1 MTHYAGQC
9 YAWDVVNE
17 ALNEDGTFRE
27 SVFFTTLGSAYI
39 PLSFRIAASV
49 DPSTKLYYNDFNLE
63 TSAAKADGAVKIVKL
78 IQDAGVKIDGVGFQ
92 AHLNVGQT
100 PSRQELA
107 ATLKRFAALG
117 VEVAYTELDIAHPSL
132 PASDADREQQAK
144 DYVAAVG
151 SCLDVEACVGVT
163 VWQFTDKYSWVPSTF
178 PGKGDACL
186 YTADYKKKPAYDAV
200 LELLRGAAAAAGGAG
215 SGSGSGSGN
224 STGSDSGSNSTAVAG
239 RPATE
244 ITVKASGG
252 ASATAALSGASVVMG
267 GGFAGLVWTALAALL
282 VL

>member
-63 TSAAKADGAVKIVKL
+63 TSSAKADGAVKIVRL
-78 IQDAGVKIDGVGFQ
+78 VQEAGVRIDGVGFQ

-100 PSRQELA
+100 PSREELA
-107 ATLKRFAALG
+107 ATLNRFVALG
-117 VEVAYTELDIAHPSL
+117 VEVAYTELDIAHPTL
-132 PASDADREQQAK
+132 PASDADREQQAV

-186 YTADYKKKPAYDAV
+186 YTADYQKKPAYEAV
-200 LELLRGAAAAAGGAG
+200 LKLLREAAAAKGG
-215 SGSGSGSGN
+215 SGSGSGSGG
-224 STGSDSGSNSTAVAG
+224 STGGGSGSNSTSGAA
-239 RPATE
+239 RPTAE
-244 ITVKASGG
+244 IAIKASGG
-252 ASATAALSGASVVMG
+252 GSAAAALSGASAVMG
-267 GGFAGLVWTALAALL
+267 GLAGLVWPVVAALL
-282 VL
+282 VF